1 MSSINILI
9 IFIYLIFVFHQS
21 QQCMKSGNICDDKHA
36 KCCESG
42 SLTCKSVQVG
52 GHYQYKCSKGDCVH
66 ENNSCDEKDKKCCY
80 PFRCVGSKC
89 KKCTPINS
97 GCTDDNECCS
107 GQCTP
112 TFSFPSSV
120 CKY

>member
-1 MSSINILI
+1 M
-9 IFIYLIFVFHQS
+9 
-21 QQCMKSGNICDDKHA
+21 CMKSGNICDDKYA
-36 KCCESG
+36 KCCESE

-52 GHYQYKCSKGDCVH
+52 GHYLYKCSKGDCVH
-66 ENNSCDEKDKKCCY
+66 ENNSCNGKDKKCCY
-80 PFRCVGSKC
+80 PFRCVDSKC
-89 KKCTPINS
+89 IKCTPINF
-97 GCTDDNECCS
+97 GCNNDNECCS